1 MASANTE
8 AADLVKAHLKEKKEN
23 LEKQLAQKL
32 KLFESKQ
39 GVWPSYVTDDM
50 ESDKKQI
57 EGRISEIDNLLNS
70 EDAKNRQR
78 FQQMRKRKATQL
90 IEQQQLKRRK
100 NGQQGAPRKLDDE
113 DKDFF
118 AKCVE
123 DKSTYHGRRQNL
135 VMYTNRRVKSRDL
148 LNIANHI
155 LHAES
160 RKTINKICFHCI
172 QSMQT
177 QKCAVSSSISTHWQ
191 RINVLQK
198 ASQGRRPGQ
207 RKHSLPKG
215 TCEKH
220 KDVHVFREG
229 RRCKR
234 LFPLA

>member
-50 ESDKKQI
+50 ESGTKQI

-100 NGQQGAPRKLDDE
+100 TGQQGAPRKLDDE
-113 DKDFF
+113 DEDFW
-118 AKCVE
+118 
-123 DKSTYHGRRQNL
+123 
-135 VMYTNRRVKSRDL
+135 
-148 LNIANHI
+148 
-155 LHAES
+155 
-160 RKTINKICFHCI
+160 
-172 QSMQT
+172 QSM
-177 QKCAVSSSISTHWQ
+177 
-191 RINVLQK
+191 
-198 ASQGRRPGQ
+198 
-207 RKHSLPKG
+207 
-215 TCEKH
+215 
-220 KDVHVFREG
+220 
-229 RRCKR
+229 
-234 LFPLA
+234 